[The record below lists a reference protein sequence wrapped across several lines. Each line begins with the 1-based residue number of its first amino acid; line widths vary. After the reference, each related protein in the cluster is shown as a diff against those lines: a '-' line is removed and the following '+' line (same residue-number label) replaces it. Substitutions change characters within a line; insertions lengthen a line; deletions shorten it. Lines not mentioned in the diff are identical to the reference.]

1 MSERHQ
7 TNDRIVITGAGGQVG
22 RFLAAEVTRRG
33 GTVLALTSQQ
43 CDITDPQALERVVE
57 GDDVVINCAAFTD
70 VDSAEAN
77 ESAAYAVN
85 VTGPENVAQACARAG
100 AQMIHISTDY
110 VFDGSFP
117 TSAPRPYELDDET
130 GPLSVYGR
138 TKLAGELAVLAALPD
153 ATVVRTS
160 WVYTGAVGGSD
171 FVAVMRDRA
180 AKGESLEVVEDQI
193 GSPTYVGDLVSA
205 LLEVAGWPA
214 TGESAGA
221 RAIREPLLHAAN
233 DGAVS
238 RFEQARAVY
247 RAVGA
252 DPELVRPISSATK
265 PRPAA
270 RPPYSALGSRL
281 SAAAGLSPLRPWQDA
296 LTEALAAGP
305 LPSTP

>member
-1 MSERHQ
+1 MSERHL
-7 TNDRIVITGAGGQVG
+7 TPDRIVVTGAGGQVG

-33 GTVLALTSQQ
+33 GTVLALTSAQ
-43 CDITDPQALERVVE
+43 CDITDPPALERHIE
-57 GDDVVINCAAFTD
+57 PADVVINCAAYTD
-70 VDSAEAN
+70 VDRAESD
-77 ESAAYAVN
+77 EDTAYAVN

-110 VFDGSFP
+110 VFSGSFP
-117 TSAPRPYELDDET
+117 GMSPRPYEIGDDT

-160 WVYTGAVGGSD
+160 WVYTGDEGGSD
-171 FVAVMRDRA
+171 FVAVMRRRA
-180 AKGESLEVVEDQI
+180 AAGESVEMVSDQI
-193 GSPTYVGDLVSA
+193 GSPTYVGDLASA
-205 LLEVAGWPA
+205 LLEVAGGS
-214 TGESAGA
+214 TGGS
-221 RAIREPLLHAAN
+221 AIREPVLHAAN

-247 RAVGA
+247 AAVGA
-252 DPELVRPISSATK
+252 DPDLVRPVSSADH

-270 RPPYSALGSRL
+270 RPQYSALGSRL
-281 SAAAGLSPLRPWQDA
+281 STAAGLSPLPSWQDA
-296 LTEALAAGP
+296 LRAALGAGP

>member
-1 MSERHQ
+1 MSGRHL
-7 TNDRIVITGAGGQVG
+7 TNDRIVVTGAGGQVG

-33 GTVLALTSQQ
+33 GTALALTSAQ
-43 CDITDPQALERVVE
+43 CDITDAPAIERVLS
-57 GDDVVINCAAFTD
+57 GRFPTNTVVVNCAAYAD
-70 VDSAEAN
+70 VDGAEGD
-77 ESAAYAVN
+77 ESTAYAVN

-110 VFDGSFP
+110 VFGGSFP
-117 TSAPRPYELDDET
+117 GATPRPYELDDET

-160 WVYTGAVGGSD
+160 WVYTGGTGDSD
-171 FVAVMRDRA
+171 FVAVMRQRA
-180 AKGESLEVVEDQI
+180 AKGESVEAIEDQI

-205 LLEVAGWPA
+205 LLEVAGGL
-214 TGESAGA
+214 TGAG
-221 RAIREPLLHAAN
+221 AIREPVLHAAN

-247 RAVGA
+247 AAVGA
-252 DPELVRPISSATK
+252 DPDLVRPIRSAKK

-270 RPPYSALGSRL
+270 RPAYSALGSRL
-281 SAAAGLSPLRPWQDA
+281 STAAGLSPLQSWRDA
-296 LTEALAAGP
+296 LAEALSVGP
-305 LPSTP
+305 LTSTP